1 MIKTEREYEKYRPT
15 VWVEW
20 PTKDQ
25 APGDTVINTCEQ
37 KENKMIEHEEQM
49 YYIVSQEDQP
59 SRHGG
64 YITVIKMINLHTG
77 EEAKTYIDERN
88 RNYRNWHE
96 IVNHPGWGFVID
108 HLKLKRPGLISA
120 DSRPEIQ
127 KHTRDQQAMEPT
139 IIDYLNRELYNQ
151 KTAEPLFEIKEN

>member
-1 MIKTEREYEKYRPT
+1 MIKTEEEYEKYRPT

-59 SRHGG
+59 ARAGG
-64 YITVIKMINLHTG
+64 YITEILMINLHTG

-127 KHTRDQQAMEPT
+127 KHTRDQQDMERVV
-139 IIDYLNRELYNQ
+139 IEYLNRELYNQ
-151 KTAEPLFEIKEN
+151 KTAESLFEIKEN